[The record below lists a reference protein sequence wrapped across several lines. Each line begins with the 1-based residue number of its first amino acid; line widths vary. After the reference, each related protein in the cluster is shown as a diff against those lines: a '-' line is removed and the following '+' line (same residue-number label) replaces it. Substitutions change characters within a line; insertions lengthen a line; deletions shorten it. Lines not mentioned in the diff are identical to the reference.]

1 MTSSDGR
8 QVALVTGAASRI
20 GAHLAAVA
28 AADGYALHLHTGH
41 RRAELARTA
50 RHLADAHG
58 VQITEHV
65 VDLRSRQAV
74 TAWVRDLRTDPPVL
88 IVNNA
93 SYLPSLDGPSPVGW
107 DEAAAAIAVHAL
119 APLELA
125 GTLADQGHIVNVLDA
140 RLPLL
145 DGARTGY
152 EIAKHT
158 LASLTLL
165 HARRLA
171 PGVRVNAL
179 APGLVLAPSSGGDL
193 YALARGRAP
202 LRRPATLADLGAA
215 LRFLDRAASVTGQV
229 IYVDAGEH
237 LGQPGQHRDNVNPRR
252 SAR

>member
-1 MTSSDGR
+1 MTSSGGR
-8 QVALVTGAASRI
+8 RVALVTGAASRI
-20 GAHLAAVA
+20 GAYLAAVA

-41 RRAELARTA
+41 RHAELARTA
-50 RHLADAHG
+50 RRLAGAHG
-58 VQITEHV
+58 VRVTEHV
-65 VDLRSRQAV
+65 VDLRSHQAV
-74 TAWVRDLRTDPPVL
+74 TAWAHDLRTDPPAL

-93 SYLPSLDGPSPVGW
+93 SYFPPPDGPGPAGW
-107 DEAAAAIAVHAL
+107 EQAADAIAVHAL
-119 APLELA
+119 APLVLA

-145 DGARTGY
+145 DGARTCY

-179 APGLVLAPSSGGDL
+179 APGLVLASRSGADL
-193 YALARGRAP
+193 EALAHDRAP

-215 LRFLDRAASVTGQV
+215 LRFLDHAPSVTGQV

-237 LGQPGQHRDNVNPRR
+237 LGQPGQHRDNVNPPR

>member
-1 MTSSDGR
+1 MTLSDGR
-8 QVALVTGAASRI
+8 RVALVTGAVSRI
-20 GAHLAAVA
+20 GAYLAAVV

-41 RRAELARTA
+41 RRAKLARTA
-50 RHLADAHG
+50 RRLADAHG
-58 VQITEHV
+58 VPITAHV
-65 VDLRSRQAV
+65 VDLRSGPAV
-74 TAWVRDLRTDPPVL
+74 TAWVRDLRVNPPSL

-93 SYLPSLDGPSPVGW
+93 SCFPPPDGPGPAGW
-107 DEAAAAIAVHAL
+107 DQAAGALAVHAL

-125 GTLADQGHIVNVLDA
+125 GALAGRGHIVNVLDA

-152 EIAKHT
+152 EIAKHA
-158 LASLTLL
+158 LAALTLL

-193 YALARGRAP
+193 TALARGRAP
-202 LRRPATLADLGAA
+202 LQRPATLADLGTA
-215 LRFLDRAASVTGQV
+215 LRFLDHAPSITGQV

-237 LGQPGQHRDNVNPRR
+237 LGPPGRHRT
-252 SAR
+252 AIT